1 MTLEDIKS
9 WLDQNGISMPDFM
22 LLSIMASIDNIDEC
36 MAGAGYLGHTQN
48 MIKLYLI
55 TLISMSQSMRYM
67 SSASSPSGASIGYR
81 FTDPKAAFANTL
93 ALLRGLDKKGCATGL
108 IPDIDDGRP
117 SAGLWVGKGGCMSG
131 RCK

>member
-1 MTLEDIKS
+1 MTLENIKA
-9 WLDQNGISMPDFM
+9 WLDTQGLTMPEFM
-22 LLSIMASIDNIDEC
+22 LLSIMASVDDIEVC
-36 MAGAGYLGHTQN
+36 MLNAGYPDHTQS

-67 SSASSPSGASIGYR
+67 SSASSPSGASISYR

-93 ALLRGLDKKGCATGL
+93 ALLRGLDKKGCATSL
-108 IPDIDDGRP
+108 IPDIDDGP
-117 SAGLWVGKGGCMSG
+117 SVGIWVGKGGCMSG

>member
-9 WLDQNGISMPDFM
+9 WLDTQGLTMPEFM
-22 LLSIMASIDNIDEC
+22 LSSIIATVDDIDDC
-36 MAGAGYLGHTQN
+36 MTNAGYPDHTQS

-55 TLISMSQSMRYM
+55 TLIAMSQAMRYM
-67 SSASSPSGASIGYR
+67 SSASSPSGSSISYR

-93 ALLRGLDKKGCATGL
+93 SLLRGLDKKGCAAGL
-108 IPDIDDGRP
+108 IPDVDDGKP
-117 SAGLWVGKGGCMSG
+117 SVGLWVGKGGCMAG

>member
-1 MTLEDIKS
+1 MTLEEIKS
-9 WLDQNGISMPDFM
+9 WLDQNGISMPEFM

-36 MAGAGYLGHTQN
+36 MAGAGYPDHTQD

-55 TLISMSQSMRYM
+55 TLISMSQSLRYM
-67 SSASSPSGASIGYR
+67 GSASSPSGASISYR

-108 IPDIDDGRP
+108 IPDIDDGKP

-131 RCK
+131 RCR